1 MTPAPVGRVAVAV
14 ATMTDRRGR
23 LIAAAAAGLLTV
35 ALGACGGGSQ
45 AAPTTTEPS
54 VTSTSAAGAPVA
66 TQAPT
71 AADADALGKAL
82 EQLGTSYHFTT
93 TAEVNGVRVL
103 SAEGDR
109 VGTGARIT
117 LTSDAGLVS
126 YVITEAGSWAKPENG
141 DWAELDIPPASADPI
156 SALARPSVVA
166 KVPNPVEGV
175 EYAAV
180 VSLADLGVAGTGTA
194 TLVVTLVDGRITKV
208 TYTTTESG
216 QVAQVSSALGV
227 VKDPGAVVAPI

>member
-1 MTPAPVGRVAVAV
+1 MAVAV

-45 AAPTTTEPS
+45 AASTTESS
-54 VTSTSAAGAPVA
+54 VTSTSTAGEPVA

-71 AADADALGKAL
+71 AADAEALDKAL

-141 DWAELDIPPASADPI
+141 DWAELDIPPASTDPI
-156 SALARPSVVA
+156 SALARPSTVA

-208 TYTTTESG
+208 TYTTTQAG
-216 QVAQVSSALGV
+216 QVAQVSSVLGA
-227 VKDPGAVVAPI
+227 VKDPGTVVAPV

>member
-1 MTPAPVGRVAVAV
+1 MIPVPVGRAVVAV

-23 LIAAAAAGLLTV
+23 LIAVAAAGLLTIV
-35 ALGACGGGSQ
+35 LGACGGGSK

-54 VTSTSAAGAPVA
+54 LTSTSAAGEPVA

-71 AADADALGKAL
+71 AADAEALNKAL
-82 EQLGTSYHFTT
+82 EQLGTSYHFAT

-109 VGTGARIT
+109 VGAGARIT

-156 SALARPSVVA
+156 GALARPSAVA

-180 VSLADLGVAGTGTA
+180 VSLTDLGVAGTGTA

-208 TYTTTESG
+208 TYTTTQAG
-216 QVAQVSSALGV
+216 QVAQVSSVLGA
-227 VKDPGAVVAPI
+227 VKDPGAVVAPV